1 MYKRQSCE
9 ELDGFL
15 KKIGMWM
22 SLEEKG
28 VPEEELPALAKQS
41 MVLPD
46 YENNPRIVQSE
57 AEMLELLRQCYRR

>member
-1 MYKRQSCE
+1 
-9 ELDGFL
+9 
-15 KKIGMWM
+15 
-22 SLEEKG
+22 
-28 VPEEELPALAKQS
+28 

>member
-1 MYKRQSCE
+1 
-9 ELDGFL
+9 LDGFL

-28 VPEEELPALAKQS
+28 VPEGELPALAKQS

-46 YENNPRIVQSE
+46 YENNPRVVESE
-57 AEMLELLRQCYRR
+57 AEMLELLQQCYRR

>member
-1 MYKRQSCE
+1 M
-9 ELDGFL
+9 

-22 SLEEKG
+22 GLADKD

-46 YENNPRIVQSE
+46 YESNPRVIQSE
-57 AEMLELLRQCYRR
+57 TEMLELLRQCYRR